1 MGNSQRKAD
10 LCFQARRK
18 VKVKT
23 ISELSQKLWTQ
34 KTFYR
39 NWGQTLTYQSLSY
52 TLFFSGKKKKSIDFF
67 CITVNIFLLIPFQ
80 KHMVEQLSCFFPT
93 YLPWKCIEHQHK
105 VTADSRGV
113 KPSSFIH
120 AGSHSHGIPLSA
132 SRENLLHR
140 LCYPWE
146 GSFRVSGMGGVGGG
160 GLPAVTMEMKP
171 WKQEEPPGKC
181 STPEGHLTNGGGIPR
196 NQVQLL
202 GCFLGNSGRG
212 DGKWLCRGIRADGN
226 DLLPWPAHG
235 Q

>member
-23 ISELSQKLWTQ
+23 ISEFSRKLWTQ

-93 YLPWKCIEHQHK
+93 YLPWQCTEHQHK
-105 VTADSRGV
+105 ETADSRGV

-120 AGSHSHGIPLSA
+120 AGSHSHGIPLGA

-146 GSFRVSGMGGVGGG
+146 GSFRVSGMGGVGWRWFASSDHGKEALKTG
-160 GLPAVTMEMKP
+160 TAPWEVFHTRRTSHKQGKHPKKPGATAGLFPWEFWQMEM
-171 WKQEEPPGKC
+171 E
-181 STPEGHLTNGGGIPR
+181 
-196 NQVQLL
+196 
-202 GCFLGNSGRG
+202 
-212 DGKWLCRGIRADGN
+212 N
-226 DLLPWPAHG
+226 DSAEA
-235 Q
+235 